1 MIDGKQLGTIG
12 FEKIGTSYEDM
23 DCQKFI
29 EWCLKQCGLD
39 KDLAGSNAWF
49 REVWNN
55 GVIMTPEECVAQ
67 LGTVPAGAFLF
78 ILEDDGGEVERG
90 YHDGLGNA
98 THIGLVTG
106 KGKGAI
112 HSSKTAGGVAESKFE
127 NKTVKNGGWNRV
139 GLYNKVA
146 YDYAGSGSAVPEP
159 VTPVPEPVPEPEP
172 EISAIVT
179 VGAGQN
185 VITRKGPGKGY
196 AMSKAGRLPDG
207 AQVTI
212 LERTTNSQGESW
224 CRIRCVINGVKWIC
238 WMKGEFLMAA
248 DGEAVSEPAMEPGGG
263 FPEDDPAPGEDLPS
277 DDGGD
282 KIVLQIRLSRS
293 EASTL
298 LAIADQVSWQL
309 VQILGG
315 RG

>member
-1 MIDGKQLGTIG
+1 MIDGKKLATVG
-12 FEKIGTSYEDM
+12 FEKIGTPYETM

-55 GVIMTPEECVAQ
+55 GVIMTPEECVAR

-78 ILEDDGGEVERG
+78 ILEDDGGEPER
-90 YHDGLGNA
+90 YKADGLGNA
-98 THIGLVTG
+98 SHIGIVTG

-112 HSSKTAGGVAESKFE
+112 HSGETAGGVAESRFE
-127 NKTVKNGGWNRV
+127 NKTVRNGGWNRV

-146 YDYAGSGSAVPEP
+146 YDYAGGGSADSEP
-159 VTPVPEPVPEPEP
+159 VTPEPEP
-172 EISAIVT
+172 EIQAIVT

-185 VITRKGPGKGY
+185 VITRKGPGKSY

-207 AQVTI
+207 AHVTI
-212 LERTTNSQGESW
+212 LEKATNSHGESW
-224 CRIRCVINGVKWIC
+224 CRIRCVINGVTWIC
-238 WMKGEFLMAA
+238 WMKGEFLTAT
-248 DGEAVSEPAMEPGGG
+248 DGGAISGPVTDPGDGI
-263 FPEDDPAPGEDLPS
+263 PEDPAPGEDLPV
-277 DDGGD
+277 DDGED
-282 KIVLQIRLSRS
+282 EIVLKIRLSRS

-298 LAIADQVSWQL
+298 LSVADRVSRQL
-309 VQILGG
+309 AQILGG
-315 RG
+315 RD